1 MRLWVD
7 ADACPKAIKDILYR
21 AAERERVELT
31 LVANRPLAVPRS
43 AFIRSR
49 TVESG
54 LDAADDAI
62 LGWIEPGDLVVTA
75 DIPLAAGV
83 VDRGATALHPRGELY
98 TAENVRQQLSLR
110 DFMTD
115 LRGAGVQTGG
125 PAAFDQRDRQAFAG
139 QLDRLLARR
148 PR

>member
-1 MRLWVD
+1 MKLWVD
-7 ADACPKAIKDILYR
+7 ADACPKVVKEILYR
-21 AAERERVELT
+21 AAERERVELV

-54 LDAADDAI
+54 LDVADNAI

-83 VDRGATALHPRGELY
+83 VDKGAVALHPRGELY

-125 PAAFDQRDRQAFAG
+125 PPAFDQRDRQAFAN
-139 QLDRLLARR
+139 QLDRLLAQRR
-148 PR
+148 R